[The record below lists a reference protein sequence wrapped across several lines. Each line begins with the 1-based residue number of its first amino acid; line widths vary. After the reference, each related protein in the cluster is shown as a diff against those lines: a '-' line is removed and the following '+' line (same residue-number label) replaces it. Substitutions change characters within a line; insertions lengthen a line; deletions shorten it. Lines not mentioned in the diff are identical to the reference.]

1 MTLEQEQG
9 RYTSHMTLKQAQGRY
24 IDFRIGARQKV
35 LDRCPHLWNRLQRS
49 QAFWTLL
56 QKAGNKCLAKRN
68 KSQSIRCT
76 FWTL

>member
-35 LDRCPHLWNRLQRS
+35 QMPSPLEQAAKKSSLLDS
-49 QAFWTLL
+49 AT
-56 QKAGNKCLAKRN
+56 
-68 KSQSIRCT
+68 KSREQM
-76 FWTL
+76 FG